1 VSSIDITMTGAAGA
15 APTPVVVVCP
25 SVDAVVGGSV
35 VGGPAR
41 MVRPVAPQNGTG
53 LSMTGTTVRPWSPV
67 GVVLDGTHV
76 GTPIQHCAGTVL
88 GEDAPIALR
97 TTTSSTP
104 GDLPP
109 RDPLS

>member
-15 APTPVVVVCP
+15 APTPAVVVCP
-25 SVDAVVGGSV
+25 SVGAVVR
-35 VGGPAR
+35 A
-41 MVRPVAPQNGTG
+41 
-53 LSMTGTTVRPWSPV
+53 WSPA

-76 GTPIQHCAGTVL
+76 GTPSQHSAVTVL
-88 GEDAPIALR
+88 DAPIALR
-97 TTTSSTP
+97 TTSSTP